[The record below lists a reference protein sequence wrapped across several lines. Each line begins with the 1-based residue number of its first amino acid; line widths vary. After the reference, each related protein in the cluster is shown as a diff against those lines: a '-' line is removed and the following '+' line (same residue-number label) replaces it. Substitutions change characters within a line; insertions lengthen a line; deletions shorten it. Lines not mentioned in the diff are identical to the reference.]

1 MPPEPAARGLTRA
14 RAHRE
19 YTLCWPLAA
28 VPPPPP
34 LVVVVSEHEM
44 PLVLLP
50 AAADKPQAQKERPPA
65 RPVAHDAGWPPHA
78 LKAATRAAQSL
89 GLSPEEPTVP
99 FKKQHVTGLWGRGGG
114 GLKRVGCRSRA
125 AGEARCE
132 GVGAGEGGLG
142 SLEVAAGDEQQGQRQ
157 R

>member
-1 MPPEPAARGLTRA
+1 
-14 RAHRE
+14 
-19 YTLCWPLAA
+19 
-28 VPPPPP
+28 
-34 LVVVVSEHEM
+34 M

-78 LKAATRAAQSL
+78 LKAATRATQSL
-89 GLSPEEPTVP
+89 GLSPAAEEPTVP